1 MTTPE
6 QANQDQPSANSANA
20 SDAGNAGNTGNT
32 ELAFVAAT
40 APSRARIKV
49 VGVGG
54 GGGNAVQHMVAGAM
68 EGVEYIAL
76 NTDDQ
81 ALRSLSVPNTLQ
93 LGAAQTRGLGAGA
106 DPEVG
111 RASALADRDAIMQ
124 ALDGA
129 DMAFITAGMGGGT
142 GTGAAPVVAE
152 IAKGL
157 DILTVAVVTK
167 PFDFENRA
175 KIAEEGISAL
185 RDCVDSLIAIPND
198 KLLDVLGDDAD
209 MEACFAAANEVL
221 NGAVQGVADVILRP
235 GKINA
240 DFRDVRTVMSE
251 GGVAIMGS
259 GKAAGED
266 RAKQATEAAIHNP
279 LLDEVDLRGAR
290 AVLVN
295 ATTSPTANM
304 TVREFRIVGDT
315 IRELTTK
322 ESTVIVGMV
331 QDASV
336 GDEMRVTVVA
346 TGLGGSNRPGIDRPE
361 IAVDNTRRA
370 PPVRAP
376 RRRGFEADEAD
387 AEHAPDAAVGDD
399 VDAFDQDTLDV
410 PAFIRRQAQ

>member
-6 QANQDQPSANSANA
+6 QANQEAQ
-20 SDAGNAGNTGNT
+20 AGNS
-32 ELAFVAAT
+32 ELAFEPAT
-40 APSRARIKV
+40 APSKARIKV

-68 EGVEYIAL
+68 EGVEFIAL

-81 ALRSLSVPNTLQ
+81 ALRSLSVPNTVQ

-111 RASALADRDAIMQ
+111 RASALADRDAILH

-167 PFDFENRA
+167 PFEFENRSRV
-175 KIAEEGISAL
+175 AEEGIAAL

-198 KLLDVLGDDAD
+198 KLLDVLGDDAEMD
-209 MEACFAAANEVL
+209 DAFAAANEVL
-221 NGAVQGVADVILRP
+221 RGAVQGVADVILRP

-259 GKAAGED
+259 GEATGDD
-266 RAKQATEAAIHNP
+266 RARQATERAIHNP
-279 LLDEVDLRGAR
+279 LLDEIDLSGAR

-315 IRELTTK
+315 IRKLTTK
-322 ESTVIVGMV
+322 QSTVIVGMV

-361 IAVDNTRRA
+361 IAVDNTRPA
-370 PPVRAP
+370 PPARAP
-376 RRRGFEADEAD
+376 RVGRFDH
-387 AEHAPDAAVGDD
+387 AETAAARQPELDDD
-399 VDAFDQDTLDV
+399 VPALDPEELDV

>member
-1 MTTPE
+1 MTPPTE
-6 QANQDQPSANSANA
+6 ANQEAQRNNS
-20 SDAGNAGNTGNT
+20 
-32 ELAFVAAT
+32 ELAFEPAT
-40 APSRARIKV
+40 APNKARIKV

-54 GGGNAVQHMVAGAM
+54 GGGNAVQHMVATAM
-68 EGVEYIAL
+68 AGVEFIAL

-111 RASALADRDAIMQ
+111 RASALADRDAIVR

-157 DILTVAVVTK
+157 DVLTVAVVTK
-167 PFDFENRA
+167 PFEFENRSRV
-175 KIAEEGISAL
+175 AEEGIAAL
-185 RDCVDSLIAIPND
+185 RDSVDSLIAIPND

-209 MEACFAAANEVL
+209 MDEAFAAANEVL
-221 NGAVQGVADVILRP
+221 RGAVQGVADVILRP

-259 GKAAGED
+259 GEATGDD
-266 RAKQATEAAIHNP
+266 RARQATERAIRNP
-279 LLDEVDLRGAR
+279 LLDDIDLRGAR

-322 ESTVIVGMV
+322 QSTVIVGMV
-331 QDASV
+331 EDASV

-361 IAVDNTRRA
+361 IAVDNTRAA
-370 PPVRAP
+370 PPARAP
-376 RRRGFEADEAD
+376 RSGGFEPEAG
-387 AEHAPDAAVGDD
+387 AAHRPHD
-399 VDAFDQDTLDV
+399 VDDGVDALDQETLDV

>member
-1 MTTPE
+1 MTVTTPE
-6 QANQDQPSANSANA
+6 QANQDAQ
-20 SDAGNAGNTGNT
+20 AGNS
-32 ELAFVAAT
+32 ELAFEPAT
-40 APSRARIKV
+40 APSKARIKV

-68 EGVEYIAL
+68 EGVEFIAL

-81 ALRSLSVPNTLQ
+81 ALRSLTVPNTVQ

-111 RASALADRDAIMQ
+111 RASALADREAILH

-167 PFDFENRA
+167 PFEFENRSRV
-175 KIAEEGISAL
+175 AEEGIAAL

-209 MEACFAAANEVL
+209 MDQAFAAANEVL
-221 NGAVQGVADVILRP
+221 RGAVQGVADVILRP

-259 GKAAGED
+259 GEATGDD
-266 RAKQATEAAIHNP
+266 RASQATERAIHNP
-279 LLDEVDLRGAR
+279 LLDEIDLSGAR

-315 IRELTTK
+315 IRKLTTK
-322 ESTVIVGMV
+322 QSTVIVGMV
-331 QDASV
+331 QDESV

-361 IAVDNTRRA
+361 IAVDNTRPA
-370 PPVRAP
+370 PPARAP
-376 RRRGFEADEAD
+376 RASRFDHAETAAAPRQPEFE
-387 AEHAPDAAVGDD
+387 DD
-399 VDAFDQDTLDV
+399 VPALDPEELDV